1 MLNTTCI
8 ITERSALFIGQFL
21 EKVDEYLAE
30 GWSENNPDKNKY
42 GAIFERSL
50 LRRIKKFKE
59 NYFKWLEDF
68 SLPPFNNLSERSLRC
83 VKSHMKISGQFE
95 SVEIAENYAIIKSYI
110 ETCRRNKI
118 NEIIALKRLCEGN
131 PYTVQEILSNA
142 PPK

>member
-1 MLNTTCI
+1 
-8 ITERSALFIGQFL
+8 
-21 EKVDEYLAE
+21 VDEYLAE

-50 LRRIKKFKE
+50 
-59 NYFKWLEDF
+59 
-68 SLPPFNNLSERSLRC
+68 RC

-95 SVEIAENYAIIKSYI
+95 SVETAENYAIIKSYI

-118 NEIIALKRLCEGN
+118 NEIVALKHLCEGN